1 MLMYCLQRWHRY
13 LPLSLAWNML
23 PLKVPSSL
31 RCRAKIS
38 LVGKAVYLF
47 GGIQAASVISS
58 CHTSTW
64 EIIWLANKDF
74 GEILVQLQLTAHQ
87 PAAWMGS
94 ALLHPYGVLRRI
106 WESPWRG
113 DLQLKK
119 KKKRA
124 INDIKHPQL
133 FWENSHPRSQEG
145 GGQRGCP
152 EAIQD
157 SRWGSGL
164 QTSTRGVLLPI
175 WLAHWMSSYAF
186 NAVC

>member
-1 MLMYCLQRWHRY
+1 MYCLQRWHRY

-38 LVGKAVYLF
+38 LVGKAVYHF
-47 GGIQAASVISS
+47 GGTQTASVISS

-64 EIIWLANKDF
+64 EIIWLANKDL

-119 KKKRA
+119 KKKKSNKWHQASTAVLGELTPPVPGRRRA
-124 INDIKHPQL
+124 EGLPCSNPGQQMRQWFANKHTWGPAAYL
-133 FWENSHPRSQEG
+133 T
-145 GGQRGCP
+145 CP
-152 EAIQD
+152 LNVELRI
-157 SRWGSGL
+157 
-164 QTSTRGVLLPI
+164 
-175 WLAHWMSSYAF
+175 
-186 NAVC
+186 